1 MAAAPKLTSPAFPE
15 AAERLLRAMQR
26 GAVLHWHPRTGFVL
40 ELPSGRTCKP
50 PLSAVWPLK
59 RAGLIATTDQD
70 WTKARVW
77 RVRV

>member
-1 MAAAPKLTSPAFPE
+1 MAAAPKLYSPAFPE
-15 AAERLLRAMQR
+15 VAERLLTAMQR
-26 GAVLHWHPRTGFVL
+26 GAVLHWHPRTGYVL
-40 ELPSGRTCKP
+40 HLPSGKTCKP

-59 RAGLIATTDQD
+59 RAGLLATTDQD